1 MLLAHTKFST
11 LHSPTCPIGLRSD
24 CSDSTR
30 TPSRVQSD
38 SVCST
43 GLYFEV
49 YFPSGVRV
57 ESKWS
62 PSGLIHSMLFKQFE
76 SHYSVV
82 TSVRSDSTRIGLGL
96 TTWMFKLVS
105 ENVKAWFWQALNPH
119 PLHYSL
125 DKPILQCSSQ
135 LSHMSGIFWLY

>member
-1 MLLAHTKFST
+1 VEGYWKWNGSEMWIMVEPVAEILFGICWSLMQCYGYNKEPGLHPLSST

-24 CSDSTR
+24 CLDSTR
-30 TPSRVQSD
+30 SPSGVQSD

-49 YFPSGVRV
+49 YFPSGVQV
-57 ESKWS
+57 ESEWS

-96 TTWMFKLVS
+96 TT
-105 ENVKAWFWQALNPH
+105 
-119 PLHYSL
+119 
-125 DKPILQCSSQ
+125 
-135 LSHMSGIFWLY
+135 